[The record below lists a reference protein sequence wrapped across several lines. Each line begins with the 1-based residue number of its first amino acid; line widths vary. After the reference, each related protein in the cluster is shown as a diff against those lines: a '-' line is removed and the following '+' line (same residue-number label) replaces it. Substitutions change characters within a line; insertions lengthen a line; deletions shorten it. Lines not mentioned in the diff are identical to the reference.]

1 VTVRSGILPSS
12 RLLRRLL
19 AAMYRG
25 AARRIDVLPA
35 ASHIVRGRLESA
47 FGISDAQVP
56 VTGEPRVDV
65 LSHGDPAERRARA
78 RSGISAVV
86 GDVGTSRLVLY
97 APTWRDGAPDP
108 AIPTEGEWRALTE
121 ALEARDALLLV
132 RSHPLGAGE
141 YTVPFATDRV
151 RGLGSALAPDVTPL
165 LPGMDA
171 LVTDYSSLVFD
182 SSLVPMPVV
191 FLAPDV
197 EAYARERGFYGRY
210 ADVAGGD
217 TASTWTEATE
227 QLTALLDDPAEQA
240 RRVRRAAELDA
251 RMHAFADGRNTVRV
265 YRAILAGLGRRIPTV
280 EGTA

>member
-1 VTVRSGILPSS
+1 
-12 RLLRRLL
+12 
-19 AAMYRG
+19 
-25 AARRIDVLPA
+25 
-35 ASHIVRGRLESA
+35 
-47 FGISDAQVP
+47 
-56 VTGEPRVDV
+56 
-65 LSHGDPAERRARA
+65 
-78 RSGISAVV
+78 
-86 GDVGTSRLVLY
+86 VLY

-108 AIPTEGEWRALTE
+108 AIPTADEWRALTE

-182 SSLVPMPVV
+182 SALVPMPVV

-197 EAYARERGFYGRY
+197 EVYARERGFYGRY
-210 ADVAGGD
+210 ADVAGTD
-217 TASTWTEATE
+217 AASTWTEATE

-240 RRVRRAAELDA
+240 RRVGRAAALDA
-251 RMHAFADGRNTVRV
+251 RVHAFADGRNTVRV
-265 YRAILAGLGRRIPTV
+265 YRAILAGLGRRIPTA